1 MFLPIS
7 PPIANFNWI
16 VCRQVWRTE
25 GNEDFVRVI
34 HEGIPVQG
42 MNSIPFSEFVQ
53 KLEAQVPENIYQVCT
68 S

>member
-1 MFLPIS
+1 M
-7 PPIANFNWI
+7 
-16 VCRQVWRTE
+16 E

-34 HEGIPVQG
+34 HEGTPVQG
-42 MNSIPFSEFVQ
+42 MNWIPFSEFVQ